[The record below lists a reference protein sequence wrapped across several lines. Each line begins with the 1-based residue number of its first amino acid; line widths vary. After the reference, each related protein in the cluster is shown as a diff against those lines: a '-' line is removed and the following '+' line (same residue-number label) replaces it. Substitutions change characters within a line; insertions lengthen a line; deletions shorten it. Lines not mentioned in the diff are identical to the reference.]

1 MSRSLASVQKITSI
15 STIDGAD
22 KIELAKILGW
32 DVVVRKDQFKPDDVG
47 VFFEID
53 AIVPDKPCFEFM
65 KERKF
70 RVKSISLRK
79 TLSQGLFMS
88 FDDLGIKRYPEGK
101 DLTDILGVT
110 KWEPPEDTGIYQNK
124 KPKSFWWKLVYKW
137 PILKMFRKKCG
148 SGASFPPYCP
158 KTDETRLQAFG
169 PGFLETYK
177 DLPIAISQKMDG
189 SSTTFVW
196 NKGKFSVAS
205 RNVWMI
211 EKNDTNFWKIVEL
224 TKIDKAVKEVFGKR
238 NVCLQ
243 GELVGMNPENGSS
256 IQGNKYKF
264 TGLRYFLFGIF
275 DSDKKEYFTPQQLI
289 DTFAALQKAGAT
301 IEIVPQL
308 VKPTDG
314 KTIKDI
320 GLTVDDWLKYVDTR
334 SIFNPDTWNE
344 GIVVRSLDNKPYGV
358 KGMAG
363 GRWSAKVISNK
374 FLLQYGL

>member
-1 MSRSLASVQKITSI
+1 MARMLASVQKVLEVLPIT
-15 STIDGAD
+15 GAD
-22 KIELAKILGW
+22 RIELVKVLGW
-32 DVVVRKDQFKPDDVG
+32 QCVVKKGIFKAGDIG
-47 VFFEID
+47 CYIEID
-53 AIVPDKPCFEFM
+53 SIVPDKPCFEFM

-88 FDDLGIKRYPEGK
+88 FEDLGIKKYPEGK
-101 DLTDILGVT
+101 DLTDILGIT

-124 KPKSFWWKLVYKW
+124 KQKSWWWKLVYKW

-148 SGASFPPYCP
+148 MGASFPSHLVP
-158 KTDETRLQAFG
+158 KTDETRLQAF
-169 PGFLETYK
+169 PPDFLEKFK

-196 NKGKFSVAS
+196 NNGKFSVAS

-243 GELVGMNPENGSS
+243 GELCGPS
-256 IQGNKYKF
+256 IQDNKYKF
-264 TGLRYFLFGIF
+264 DRLHYFLFGIF
-275 DSDKKEYFTPQQLI
+275 DSDKKEYFTPQELI
-289 DTFAALQKAGAT
+289 DAFEALQKAGAT

-308 VKPTDG
+308 VKPLDR

-334 SIFNPDTWNE
+334 SPFNPDTWNE

-358 KGMAG
+358 KGMTG
-363 GRWSAKVISNK
+363 GRYSWKCISNK

>member
-1 MSRSLASVQKITSI
+1 MARMLASVQKVLEVLPIT
-15 STIDGAD
+15 GAD
-22 KIELAKILGW
+22 RIELVKVLGW
-32 DVVVRKDQFKPDDVG
+32 QCVVKKGIFKAGDIG
-47 VFFEID
+47 CYIEID
-53 AIVPDKPCFEFM
+53 SIVPDKPCFEFM

-88 FDDLGIKRYPEGK
+88 FEDLGIKKYPEGK
-101 DLTDILGVT
+101 DLTDILGIT

-124 KPKSFWWKLVYKW
+124 KQKSWWWKLVYKW

-148 SGASFPPYCP
+148 MGASFPSHLVP
-158 KTDETRLQAFG
+158 KTDETRLQAFS
-169 PGFLETYK
+169 PDFLETYK

-243 GELVGMNPENGSS
+243 GELCGPS
-256 IQGNKYKF
+256 IQDNKYKF
-264 TGLRYFLFGIF
+264 DRLHYFLFGIF
-275 DSDKKEYFTPQQLI
+275 DSDKKEYFTPQELI
-289 DTFAALQKAGAT
+289 DAFEALQKAGAT

-308 VKPTDG
+308 VKPLDR

-334 SIFNPDTWNE
+334 SPFNPDTWNE

-358 KGMAG
+358 KGMTG
-363 GRWSAKVISNK
+363 GRYSWKCISNK

>member
-1 MSRSLASVQKITSI
+1 
-15 STIDGAD
+15 
-22 KIELAKILGW
+22 
-32 DVVVRKDQFKPDDVG
+32 
-47 VFFEID
+47 
-53 AIVPDKPCFEFM
+53 
-65 KERKF
+65 
-70 RVKSISLRK
+70 
-79 TLSQGLFMS
+79 
-88 FDDLGIKRYPEGK
+88 
-101 DLTDILGVT
+101 
-110 KWEPPEDTGIYQNK
+110 
-124 KPKSFWWKLVYKW
+124 
-137 PILKMFRKKCG
+137 
-148 SGASFPPYCP
+148 
-158 KTDETRLQAFG
+158 
-169 PGFLETYK
+169 
-177 DLPIAISQKMDG
+177 MDG

-224 TKIDKAVKEVFGKR
+224 TGIDKAVKELFGKR

-243 GELVGMNPENGSS
+243 GELCGPS
-256 IQGNKYKF
+256 IQDNKYKF
-264 TGLRYFLFGIF
+264 DRLHYFLFGIF

-289 DTFAALQKAGAT
+289 DTFNELQKAGAT

-358 KGMAG
+358 RGMTG
-363 GRWSAKVISNK
+363 GRWSTKIISNK
-374 FLLQYGL
+374 FLLQWGL